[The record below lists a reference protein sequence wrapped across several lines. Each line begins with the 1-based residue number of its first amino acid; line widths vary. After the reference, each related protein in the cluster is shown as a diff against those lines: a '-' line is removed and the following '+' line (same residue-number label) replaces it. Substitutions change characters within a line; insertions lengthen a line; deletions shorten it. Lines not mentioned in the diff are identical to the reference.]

1 MIRSMTGH
9 FSKTYQ
15 YETFT
20 YFLSIRSLNHRFL
33 EINFRGNVTWLGIE
47 AELKKLVE
55 ERIKRGKVD
64 IMMDFELYDP
74 SKFLIQLNSSL
85 LQKILYSLEPNINKK
100 ENVIINM
107 DSLLKLPGVFNINY
121 VDSPFNEEEKKY
133 IFSTFKESLDA
144 IVKERE
150 KEGEKLRKPLTLYM
164 NKLKEKTDK
173 IRELVSLQP
182 ERIKKKFEERLKEF
196 YKLKDFSEEKFY
208 EELVYY
214 LDKANINEEIERLE
228 AHISYLKELLGKDYP
243 DPVGR
248 KIGFLMQECLREIN
262 TIGSK
267 SQDKEISRLVVEG
280 KELIESIR
288 EQIMNIE

>member
-33 EINFRGNVTWLGIE
+33 EINFRGNVTWLGLE
-47 AELKKLVE
+47 SDLKKLTE
-55 ERIKRGKVD
+55 KYIKRGKID

-85 LQKILYSLEPNINKK
+85 LQKILYILEPNIKK
-100 ENVIINM
+100 SENIVINM

-121 VDSPFNEEEKKY
+121 VDSPFNEKEKEF
-133 IFSTFKESLDA
+133 IFSTFEESLKA
-144 IVKERE
+144 IVRERE
-150 KEGEKLRKPLTLYM
+150 KEGEKLRKPLLMYAE
-164 NKLKEKTDK
+164 KLKEKTEK
-173 IRELVSLQP
+173 IRKFVEIQP
-182 ERIKKKFEERLKEF
+182 EKIKKKFEERLKEF
-196 YKLKDFSEEKFY
+196 YELKDISEEKFY
-208 EELVYY
+208 QELVYY
-214 LDKANINEEIERLE
+214 LDKANINEEIERLDSHL
-228 AHISYLKELLGKDYP
+228 AYLKELLEDNYP

>member
-33 EINFRGNVTWLGIE
+33 EINFRGNVTWLGVE
-47 AELKKLVE
+47 SDLKKLTE
-55 ERIKRGKVD
+55 KHLKRGKID
-64 IMMDFELYDP
+64 IMMDFELFDP

-85 LQKILYSLEPNINKK
+85 LQKILYILEPNIKKK
-100 ENVIINM
+100 ENIVINM

-121 VDSPFNEEEKKY
+121 VDSPFNEKEKEF
-133 IFSTFKESLDA
+133 IFSTFEESLLA

-150 KEGEKLRKPLTLYM
+150 KEGEKLRKPLIIYA
-164 NKLKEKTDK
+164 NELKKKTDQ
-173 IRELVSLQP
+173 IRDLIALQP

-196 YKLKDFSEEKFY
+196 YKIKDFSEEKFY
-208 EELVYY
+208 EELAFY
-214 LDKANINEEIERLE
+214 LDKANINEEIERLDS
-228 AHISYLKELLGKDYP
+228 HISYLKELLEDDYP

-267 SQDKEISRLVVEG
+267 SQDKKISKLVVEG

>member
-33 EINFRGNVTWLGIE
+33 EINFRGNVTWLGVE
-47 AELKKLVE
+47 SDLKKLTE
-55 ERIKRGKVD
+55 KHLKRGKID
-64 IMMDFELYDP
+64 IMMDFELFDP

-85 LQKILYSLEPNINKK
+85 LQKILYILEPNIKKK
-100 ENVIINM
+100 ENIVINM

-121 VDSPFNEEEKKY
+121 VDSPFDEKEKEF
-133 IFSTFKESLDA
+133 IFSTFEESLLA

-150 KEGEKLRKPLTLYM
+150 KEGEKLRKPLIIYA
-164 NKLKEKTDK
+164 NELKKKTDQ
-173 IRELVSLQP
+173 IRDLIALQP

-196 YKLKDFSEEKFY
+196 YKIKDFSEEKFY
-208 EELVYY
+208 EELAFY
-214 LDKANINEEIERLE
+214 LDKANINEEIERLDS
-228 AHISYLKELLGKDYP
+228 HISYLKELLEDDYP

-267 SQDKEISRLVVEG
+267 SQDKKISKLVVEG

>member
-15 YETFT
+15 FDTFT

-33 EINFRGNVTWLGIE
+33 EINFRGNVTWLGVE
-47 AELKKLVE
+47 SELKKIVE
-55 ERIKRGKVD
+55 SHIKRGKID
-64 IMMDFELYDP
+64 IMMDFELFDP

-100 ENVIINM
+100 ENIIINI

-121 VDSPFNEEEKKY
+121 VDSPFNDREKEFIY
-133 IFSTFKESLDA
+133 STFEESLKS

-150 KEGEKLRKPLTLYM
+150 REGEKLRKPLTQYM
-164 NKLKEKTDK
+164 TELKSRVSK
-173 IRELVSLQP
+173 IRELISVQP

-214 LDKANINEEIERLE
+214 LDKANINEEVERLD
-228 AHISYLKELLGKDYP
+228 AHISYLEELLEKDYP
-243 DPVGR
+243 EPVGR

-280 KELIESIR
+280 KELIESVR

>member
-15 YETFT
+15 FETFT

-33 EINFRGNVTWLGIE
+33 EINFRGNVTWLGLE
-47 AELKKLVE
+47 SDLKKLTE
-55 ERIKRGKVD
+55 KHIKRGKID
-64 IMMDFELYDP
+64 IMMDFELFDP

-85 LQKILYSLEPNINKK
+85 LQKILYILEPNIKK
-100 ENVIINM
+100 SENIVINM

-121 VDSPFNEEEKKY
+121 VDSPFNEKEKEF
-133 IFSTFKESLDA
+133 IFSTFEESLLA

-150 KEGEKLRKPLTLYM
+150 KEGEKLRKPLIGYA
-164 NKLKEKTDK
+164 NELKKKTDQ
-173 IRELVSLQP
+173 IRDLIALQP

-196 YKLKDFSEEKFY
+196 YKIKDFSEEKFY
-208 EELVYY
+208 EELAFY
-214 LDKANINEEIERLE
+214 LDKANINEEIERLDS
-228 AHISYLKELLGKDYP
+228 HISYLKELLEDDYP

>member
-121 VDSPFNEEEKKY
+121 VDSPFNEKEKEY